1 MANLKIPNQASVQE
15 RSSGDTYET
24 EALELSSDGC
34 SLGSVTLGHV
44 IMHLMPGLWFYE
56 ASLHALTRRMG
67 FHCGLGGE
75 YTSINNGQLRKLS
88 YGCDNITQS

>member
-1 MANLKIPNQASVQE
+1 
-15 RSSGDTYET
+15 
-24 EALELSSDGC
+24 
-34 SLGSVTLGHV
+34 
-44 IMHLMPGLWFYE
+44 MHLMPGLWFYE